1 MVTFNKTSVLTPTGR
16 DIRGDI
22 RGEVRSDAVCHPG
35 RDLERLVFDAYRRAE
50 AMGLVEPDAD
60 AQGDLKAARHVASH
74 VRKAGIATAAATAL
88 TNVEVPTQAELTAL
102 LQTMIAA
109 LEASPA
115 PKFEWAG
122 VARVLDDEGLASL
135 LGVSLSSLKRYKS
148 GERVTPDPIAAR
160 LHFLAL
166 VVSDL
171 AGSYNTFGVRR
182 WFSRKRTLLDG
193 RAPAQLLAGEWDP
206 DDAGPARVRQLA
218 RELVSLS

>member
-35 RDLERLVFDAYRRAE
+35 CDLERLVFDAYRRAE

-74 VRKAGIATAAATAL
+74 VRRAGIATAAATAL
-88 TNVEVPTQAELTAL
+88 TNVEVPTPAELAAL

-115 PKFEWAG
+115 PRFEWAG

-135 LGVSLSSLKRYKS
+135 LGVSLSSLS
-148 GERVTPDPIAAR
+148 GTRRAIASPPIR
-160 LHFLAL
+160 
-166 VVSDL
+166 S
-171 AGSYNTFGVRR
+171 RR
-182 WFSRKRTLLDG
+182 ASISWRWSSAT
-193 RAPAQLLAGEWDP
+193 
-206 DDAGPARVRQLA
+206 
-218 RELVSLS
+218 S